1 MGMDSFAGKLAV
13 VTGGGPGMGRELVRQ
28 RAARGC
34 SLATCDLNP
43 DAVAETAALAQ
54 ADAAAGLRVTS
65 HACDVADEAQVLR
78 FRDEVLRA
86 HDHLDLVFSNEGI
99 GGAES
104 FIASPRQD
112 WERTFAID
120 WYGVYYCARA
130 FLPLLIASRE
140 GVLVN
145 TSSVNGLWA
154 SLGPGVP
161 QTAYSTAKFA
171 VRGFTEALIEV
182 LRTHAPHVHA
192 AVVLPGHV
200 GTDIIIN
207 SLRIRGLPEPGPMT
221 HAQLEELIP
230 ARLRPEGA
238 SSEDPRKLLI
248 DASNGFRAHAPVT
261 AARAA
266 GIILDGVQAGT
277 WRILIGA
284 DAQLIDTFVR
294 TNPDGA
300 YDYDQ
305 LAKMAADTPGAQPP
319 EQ

>member
-1 MGMDSFAGKLAV
+1 
-13 VTGGGPGMGRELVRQ
+13 
-28 RAARGC
+28 
-34 SLATCDLNP
+34 
-43 DAVAETAALAQ
+43 
-54 ADAAAGLRVTS
+54 
-65 HACDVADEAQVLR
+65 
-78 FRDEVLRA
+78 
-86 HDHLDLVFSNEGI
+86 
-99 GGAES
+99 
-104 FIASPRQD
+104 
-112 WERTFAID
+112 
-120 WYGVYYCARA
+120 
-130 FLPLLIASRE
+130 
-140 GVLVN
+140 
-145 TSSVNGLWA
+145 
-154 SLGPGVP
+154 
-161 QTAYSTAKFA
+161 
-171 VRGFTEALIEV
+171 
-182 LRTHAPHVHA
+182 
-192 AVVLPGHV
+192 
-200 GTDIIIN
+200 
-207 SLRIRGLPEPGPMT
+207 MT